1 MISMLSISRGA
12 HRRKGQA
19 GVPLGRIIG
28 ARPLPRSFVTR
39 MNTSVWLR
47 RIWIAIALLYS
58 TAGAGQDILIG
69 EWQFVEASFPV
80 PESCRATIFQFTTD
94 GMFIGNDGSFQERK
108 RYISK
113 SYKNGFLVEFQYLS
127 NNGKNNCQGLPGR
140 YVRLNT
146 IETLYI
152 ELLNTESMKI
162 YFGPEETQEFIVFK
176 KKNTAQAG

>member
-1 MISMLSISRGA
+1 MSASLWRRPICLCLGISLLASTV
-12 HRRKGQA
+12 
-19 GVPLGRIIG
+19 GV
-28 ARPLPRSFVTR
+28 
-39 MNTSVWLR
+39 
-47 RIWIAIALLYS
+47 
-58 TAGAGQDILIG
+58 GQDILVG
-69 EWQFVEASFPV
+69 QWQFVEASFPL
-80 PESCRATIFQFTTD
+80 PESCRATIFEFTTD

-113 SYKNGFLVEFQYLS
+113 SYKNGFIVEFQYLS

-152 ELLNTESMKI
+152 ELLNTERMKI